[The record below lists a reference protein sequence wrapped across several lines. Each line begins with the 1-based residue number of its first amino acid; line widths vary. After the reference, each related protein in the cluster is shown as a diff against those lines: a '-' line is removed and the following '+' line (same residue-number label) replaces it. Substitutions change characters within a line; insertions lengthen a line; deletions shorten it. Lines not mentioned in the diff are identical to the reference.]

1 MTQYANNSITM
12 HLTTLETAAKVP
24 FNLDGR
30 KMYTSEKVELV
41 HLALKPNEEI
51 ALHANP
57 FDVIFYILEGNGTI
71 IFEEESIDV
80 EPNSSIFIEKDKQR
94 GMKNS
99 SEGVFKVLVC
109 KVF

>member
-1 MTQYANNSITM
+1 MK
-12 HLTTLETAAKVP
+12 LTTLDSAEKVP

-30 KMYTSEKVELV
+30 KMFTNERVELV
-41 HLALKPNEEI
+41 HLALRPNEEI

-57 FDVIFYILEGNGTI
+57 FDVIFFILEGTGIVNYEGTQI
-71 IFEEESIDV
+71 TTEI
-80 EPNSSIFIEKDKQR
+80 NNSIFIEKDKQR

-99 SEGVFKVLVC
+99 SNGIFRVLVV

>member
-1 MTQYANNSITM
+1 M
-12 HLTTLETAAKVP
+12 HLTTLESAEKVL

-30 KMYTSEKVELV
+30 KMFTNEKVELV

-57 FDVIFYILEGNGTI
+57 FDVIFFVLEGAGTI
-71 IFEEESIDV
+71 LYEGTQKKV
-80 EPNSSIFIEKDKQR
+80 EVNSSIFIEKDKQR
-94 GMKNS
+94 GMKNLGD
-99 SEGVFKVLVC
+99 EIFRVLVV

>member
-1 MTQYANNSITM
+1 MKVSNLQ
-12 HLTTLETAAKVP
+12 TADKVP

-30 KMYTSEKVELV
+30 VMFTNEKVELV
-41 HLALKPNEEI
+41 HLTLKPGEEI
-51 ALHANP
+51 PLHSNP

-71 IFEEESIDV
+71 IFGQESSTV

-99 SEGVFKVLVC
+99 NEGAFKVLVC

>member
-1 MTQYANNSITM
+1 MWITKRANENINNKMLKEKELKIISNNS
-12 HLTTLETAAKVP
+12 
-24 FNLDGR
+24 GS
-30 KMYTSEKVELV
+30 SEKVELV

-71 IFEEESIDV
+71 NFENGSTNV
-80 EPNSSIFIEKDKQR
+80 VTNCSIFIEKDKQR
-94 GMKNS
+94 GMRNNS
-99 SEGVFKVLVC
+99 SSVFRVLVC

>member
-1 MTQYANNSITM
+1 MK
-12 HLTTLETAAKVP
+12 LTTLENAEKVP

-30 KMYTSEKVELV
+30 KMFTNDKVELV

-57 FDVIFYILEGNGTI
+57 FDVIFFILDGTGTI
-71 IFEEESIDV
+71 FYEETQTKAETNNSIY
-80 EPNSSIFIEKDKQR
+80 IEKDKQR
-94 GMKNS
+94 GMKNTGN
-99 SEGVFKVLVC
+99 EIFKVLVV

>member
-1 MTQYANNSITM
+1 MKI
-12 HLTTLETAAKVP
+12 TTLETAEKVP

-30 KMYTSEKVELV
+30 KMFTNSKVELV
-41 HLALKPNEEI
+41 HLTLKPNEEI

-57 FDVIFYILEGNGTI
+57 FDVIFYILEGTGTV
-71 IFEEESIDV
+71 FYETDSLTV
-80 EPNSSIFIEKDKQR
+80 EANNAVIIEKDKQR

-99 SEGVFKVLVC
+99 GEGIFRVLVV